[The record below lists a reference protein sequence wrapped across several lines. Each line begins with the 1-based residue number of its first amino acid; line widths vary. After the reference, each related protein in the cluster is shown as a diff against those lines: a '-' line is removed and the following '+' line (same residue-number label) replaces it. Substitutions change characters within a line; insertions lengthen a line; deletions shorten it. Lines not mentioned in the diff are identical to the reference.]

1 MSVQESI
8 RILLVDDHEIV
19 REGLKKVLAVD
30 PQIVVVGEAETA
42 SEAVARAQT
51 DRPDVVLMDI
61 RLPDGD
67 GIQACRDILAT
78 CPGVRVIFLTS
89 FADDET
95 VLAAVL
101 AGAHGFCVKRMDVE
115 SLVQAIKRVAAGESI
130 LDPVAT
136 QRMLDWVR
144 GGGGVQPAVER
155 QALSPQEERIV
166 TLVAKGKTN
175 KEIAQELNLSP
186 NTVKNY
192 LSNAFQKLQVTRRA
206 QAVALF
212 HKSPY
217 R

>member
-1 MSVQESI
+1 MSAAQPI
-8 RILLVDDHEIV
+8 RLLLVDDHEVV
-19 REGLKKVLAVD
+19 RVGLKKVLEAD
-30 PQIVVVGEAETA
+30 PRMVVAGEAATA
-42 SEAVARAQT
+42 GEAVTHAQA

-78 CPGVRVIFLTS
+78 CPGVRVLFLTS
-89 FADDET
+89 FTDDET
-95 VLAAVL
+95 MLAAVL

-115 SLVQAIKRVAAGESI
+115 SLVQSIKRVAAGESV
-130 LDPVAT
+130 LDTVAT

-144 GGGGVQPAVER
+144 SGGVSPAG
-155 QALSPQEERIV
+155 QQTLSPQEQRIV
-166 TLVAKGKTN
+166 ALVAEGKTN
-175 KEIAQELNLSP
+175 KEIAQELDLSP

-192 LSNAFQKLQVTRRA
+192 LSNAFQKLQITRRA

-212 HKSPY
+212 RKPLS

>member
-1 MSVQESI
+1 MNASNPI
-8 RILLVDDHEIV
+8 RILLVDDHEVV
-19 REGLKKVLAVD
+19 RVGLKKVLEAD
-30 PQIVVVGEAETA
+30 PQMVVAGEAATA
-42 SEAVARAQT
+42 GEAVTRAQA

-67 GIQACRDILAT
+67 GIQACRDILAA
-78 CPGVRVIFLTS
+78 CPDVRVLFLTS

-115 SLVQAIKRVAAGESI
+115 SLVQSIKRVAAGESVM
-130 LDPVAT
+130 DSVAT
-136 QRMLDWVR
+136 QRMLNWVR
-144 GGGGVQPAVER
+144 GGGAQPAGQEI
-155 QALSPQEERIV
+155 LSPQEQRIV
-166 TLVAKGKTN
+166 ALVAEGKTN

-192 LSNAFQKLQVTRRA
+192 LSNAFQKLQITRRA
-206 QAVALF
+206 QAIALF
-212 HKSPY
+212 HKSPH

>member
-1 MSVQESI
+1 MNAPNPI
-8 RILLVDDHEIV
+8 RILLVDDHEVV
-19 REGLKKVLAVD
+19 RVGLRKVLEAD
-30 PQIVVVGEAETA
+30 PQMVVAGEAA
-42 SEAVARAQT
+42 SAGEAVTRAQA

-78 CPGVRVIFLTS
+78 CPGTRVLFLTS

-115 SLVQAIKRVAAGESI
+115 NLVQSIKRVAAGESI
-130 LDPVAT
+130 LDSVAT
-136 QRMLDWVR
+136 QRMLNWVR
-144 GGGGVQPAVER
+144 GGGAQPAEQ
-155 QALSPQEERIV
+155 QALSPQEQRIV
-166 TLVAKGKTN
+166 ALVAEGKTN

-192 LSNAFQKLQVTRRA
+192 LSNAFQKLQITRRA

-212 HKSPY
+212 RKSPSQ
-217 R
+217 

>member
-1 MSVQESI
+1 MSGAAPI
-8 RILLVDDHEIV
+8 RILLVDDHEVV
-19 REGLKKVLAVD
+19 RVGLKKVLAAD
-30 PQIVVVGEAETA
+30 PQMVVAGEAATA
-42 SEAVARAQT
+42 SEAVARAQA

-78 CPGVRVIFLTS
+78 SPGTRVLFLTS

-115 SLVQAIKRVAAGESI
+115 SLVQAIKRVADGESV

-144 GGGGVQPAVER
+144 GGGVPPAG
-155 QALSPQEERIV
+155 QQSLSPQEQRIV
-166 TLVAKGKTN
+166 ALVAAGKTN
-175 KEIAQELNLSP
+175 KEIAQELKLSP

-192 LSNAFQKLQVTRRA
+192 LSNAFQKLQITRRA
-206 QAVALF
+206 QAAVLF
-212 HKSPY
+212 HKPSQP
-217 R
+217 

>member
-1 MSVQESI
+1 MNASNPI
-8 RILLVDDHEIV
+8 RILLVDDHEVV
-19 REGLKKVLAVD
+19 RVGLKKVLEAD
-30 PQIVVVGEAETA
+30 PQMVVTGEAA
-42 SEAVARAQT
+42 AAGEAVTRAQA

-78 CPGVRVIFLTS
+78 CPGVRVLFLTS

-115 SLVQAIKRVAAGESI
+115 NLVQSIKRVAAGESI
-130 LDPVAT
+130 LDAVAT
-136 QRMLDWVR
+136 QRMLNWVR
-144 GGGGVQPAVER
+144 GGGAYPAEQ
-155 QALSPQEERIV
+155 QALSPQEQRIV
-166 TLVAKGKTN
+166 ALVAEGKTN

-192 LSNAFQKLQVTRRA
+192 LSNAFQKLQITRRA

-212 HKSPY
+212 RKSPSH
-217 R
+217 

>member
-1 MSVQESI
+1 MSAMTPI
-8 RILLVDDHEIV
+8 RLLLVDDHEVV
-19 REGLKKVLAVD
+19 RVGLKKVLEAD
-30 PQIVVVGEAETA
+30 PQMVVAGEAATA
-42 SEAVARAQT
+42 GEAVARAQA

-67 GIQACRDILAT
+67 GIEACRDILAT
-78 CPGVRVIFLTS
+78 CPNVRVLFLTS

-95 VLAAVL
+95 VLGAVL

-115 SLVQAIKRVAAGESI
+115 SLVQSIRRVAAGESV

-144 GGGGVQPAVER
+144 SGGTPPAG
-155 QALSPQEERIV
+155 QQTLSPQEQRIV
-166 TLVAKGKTN
+166 ALVAEGKTN
-175 KEIAQELNLSP
+175 KEIAQELGLSP

-192 LSNAFQKLQVTRRA
+192 LSNAFQKLQITRRG

-212 HKSPY
+212 HKPPS

>member
-1 MSVQESI
+1 MSATHPI
-8 RILLVDDHEIV
+8 RILLVDDHEVV
-19 REGLKKVLAVD
+19 RVGLKKVLAAD
-30 PQIVVVGEAETA
+30 PQMVVTGEAATA
-42 SEAVARAQT
+42 DEAVARAQA
-51 DRPDVVLMDI
+51 DRPDIVLMDI

-78 CPGVRVIFLTS
+78 CPDVRVLFLTS

-95 VLAAVL
+95 MLAAVL

-115 SLVQAIKRVAAGESI
+115 SLVQSIKRVAAGESV

-144 GGGGVQPAVER
+144 GGGAPPVGQ
-155 QALSPQEERIV
+155 QTLSPQEQRIV
-166 TLVAKGKTN
+166 ALVAEGKTN
-175 KEIAQELNLSP
+175 KEIAQELGLSP

-192 LSNAFQKLQVTRRA
+192 LSNAFQKLQITRRS

-212 HKSPY
+212 HKSP
-217 R
+217 RR

>member
-1 MSVQESI
+1 MNAALPI
-8 RILLVDDHEIV
+8 RILVVDDHEVV
-19 REGLKKVLAVD
+19 RVGLKKVLEAD
-30 PQIVVVGEAETA
+30 PQMVVAGEAATA
-42 SEAVARAQT
+42 GEAVARAQA

-67 GIQACRDILAT
+67 GIEACRDILAT
-78 CPGVRVIFLTS
+78 CPNVRVLFLTS

-95 VLAAVL
+95 VLGAVL

-115 SLVQAIKRVAAGESI
+115 SLVQSIKRVAAGESV

-136 QRMLDWVR
+136 QRMLGWVR
-144 GGGGVQPAVER
+144 SGGTPPAGP
-155 QALSPQEERIV
+155 QTLSPQEQRIV
-166 TLVAKGKTN
+166 ALVAEGKTN
-175 KEIAQELNLSP
+175 KEIAQELGLSP

-192 LSNAFQKLQVTRRA
+192 LSKAFQKLQITRRA

-212 HKSPY
+212 HKPPS

>member
-1 MSVQESI
+1 MSAASPI
-8 RILLVDDHEIV
+8 RILLVDDHEVV
-19 REGLKKVLAVD
+19 RVGLKKVLEAD
-30 PQIVVVGEAETA
+30 PQIVVAGEAATA
-42 SEAVARAQT
+42 GEAVAHAQA
-51 DRPDVVLMDI
+51 DRPDVVLLDI

-78 CPGVRVIFLTS
+78 CPDVRVLFLTS

-95 VLAAVL
+95 MLAAVL

-115 SLVQAIKRVAAGESI
+115 SLVQSIKRVAAGESV

-144 GGGGVQPAVER
+144 GGGVPPAG
-155 QALSPQEERIV
+155 QQTLSPQEQRIV
-166 TLVAKGKTN
+166 SLVADGKTN
-175 KEIAQELNLSP
+175 KEIAQELGLSP

-192 LSNAFQKLQVTRRA
+192 LSNAFQKLQITRRT

-212 HKSPY
+212 RKTP
-217 R
+217 

>member
-1 MSVQESI
+1 MSATTPI
-8 RILLVDDHEIV
+8 RILLVDDHEVV
-19 REGLKKVLAVD
+19 RVGLKKVLAAD
-30 PQIVVVGEAETA
+30 PQMVVAGEAATA
-42 SEAVARAQT
+42 GEAVARARA

-78 CPGVRVIFLTS
+78 CPDVRVLFLTS

-95 VLAAVL
+95 MLAAVL

-115 SLVQAIKRVAAGESI
+115 SLVQSIKRVAAGESV

-144 GGGGVQPAVER
+144 GGGVPPTGQ
-155 QALSPQEERIV
+155 QTLSPQEQRIV
-166 TLVAKGKTN
+166 SLVAEGKTN

-192 LSNAFQKLQVTRRA
+192 LSNAFQKLQISRRA

-212 HKSPY
+212 HKPSH

>member
-1 MSVQESI
+1 MSAKQPI
-8 RILLVDDHEIV
+8 RILLVDDHEVV
-19 REGLKKVLAVD
+19 RVGLNKVLEAG
-30 PQIVVVGEAETA
+30 PEMVVAGEAATA
-42 SEAVARAQT
+42 GEAVTRALA

-67 GIQACRDILAT
+67 GIQACRDILET
-78 CPGVRVIFLTS
+78 CPGVRVLFLTA

-95 VLAAVL
+95 MLGAVL
-101 AGAHGFCVKRMDVE
+101 AGAHGFCVKQMDVE
-115 SLVQAIKRVAAGESI
+115 SLVQSIKRVAAGESI
-130 LDPVAT
+130 LAPAAT

-144 GGGGVQPAVER
+144 GGGVPPAG
-155 QALSPQEERIV
+155 QQTLSPQEQRIV
-166 TLVAKGKTN
+166 ALVAEGKTN
-175 KEIAQELNLSP
+175 KEIAQELQLSP

-212 HKSPY
+212 HKPLS

>member
-1 MSVQESI
+1 MNASNPI
-8 RILLVDDHEIV
+8 RILLVDDHEVV
-19 REGLKKVLAVD
+19 RVGLKKVLEAD
-30 PQIVVVGEAETA
+30 PQMVVAGEAATA
-42 SEAVARAQT
+42 GEAVARAQA

-78 CPGVRVIFLTS
+78 CPGVRVLFLTS

-115 SLVQAIKRVAAGESI
+115 SLVQSIKRVAAGESVMDTI
-130 LDPVAT
+130 AT
-136 QRMLDWVR
+136 QRMLNWVR
-144 GGGGVQPAVER
+144 GGGAQPAEQ
-155 QALSPQEERIV
+155 QALSPQEQRIV
-166 TLVAKGKTN
+166 ALVAAGKTN
-175 KEIAQELNLSP
+175 KEIAQELQLSP

-192 LSNAFQKLQVTRRA
+192 LSNAFQKLQITRRA

-212 HKSPY
+212 HKPLS

>member
-1 MSVQESI
+1 MNASSPI
-8 RILLVDDHEIV
+8 RILLVDDHEVV
-19 REGLKKVLAVD
+19 RVGLKKVLEAD
-30 PQIVVVGEAETA
+30 PQMVVAGEAA
-42 SEAVARAQT
+42 AAGEAVTRAQA

-78 CPGVRVIFLTS
+78 CPGVRVLFLTS

-101 AGAHGFCVKRMDVE
+101 AGAHGFCVKQMDVE
-115 SLVQAIKRVAAGESI
+115 NLVQSIKRVAAGESI
-130 LDPVAT
+130 LDSVAT
-136 QRMLDWVR
+136 KRMLNWVR
-144 GGGGVQPAVER
+144 GGGAQPAEQ
-155 QALSPQEERIV
+155 QALSPQEQRIV
-166 TLVAKGKTN
+166 ALVAEGKTN

-192 LSNAFQKLQVTRRA
+192 LSNAFQKLQITRRA

-212 HKSPY
+212 RKPLSQ
-217 R
+217 

>member
-1 MSVQESI
+1 MSAPQPI
-8 RILLVDDHEIV
+8 RILLVDDHEVV
-19 REGLKKVLAVD
+19 RVGLRKVLEAD
-30 PQIVVVGEAETA
+30 GKMTVVGEAETA
-42 SEAVARAQT
+42 AEAVARAQA
-51 DRPDVVLMDI
+51 DRPDVVLLDI

-78 CPGVRVIFLTS
+78 CPSVRVLFLTS

-115 SLVQAIKRVAAGESI
+115 SLVQSIKRVAAGESV

-136 QRMLDWVR
+136 QRMLEWVR
-144 GGGGVQPAVER
+144 SGGTPPAEQ
-155 QALSPQEERIV
+155 QALSPQERRIIA
-166 TLVAKGKTN
+166 LVAEGKTN
-175 KEIAQELNLSP
+175 KEIAQEMSLSP

-192 LSNAFQKLQVTRRA
+192 LSNAFQKLQITRRA
-206 QAVALF
+206 QAVAFF
-212 HKSPY
+212 HKSSH

>member
-1 MSVQESI
+1 MTAPNPI
-8 RILLVDDHEIV
+8 RILLVDDHEVV
-19 REGLKKVLAVD
+19 RVGLKKVLEAD
-30 PQIVVVGEAETA
+30 PQMVVAGEAATA
-42 SEAVARAQT
+42 GEAVTRAQA

-78 CPGVRVIFLTS
+78 CPGVRVLFLTS

-115 SLVQAIKRVAAGESI
+115 SLVQSIKRVAAGESVMDTI
-130 LDPVAT
+130 AT
-136 QRMLDWVR
+136 QRMLNWVR
-144 GGGGVQPAVER
+144 GGGAPPAEQ
-155 QALSPQEERIV
+155 QALSPQEQRIV
-166 TLVAKGKTN
+166 ALVAEGKTN

-192 LSNAFQKLQVTRRA
+192 LSNAFQKLQITRRA
-206 QAVALF
+206 QAIALF
-212 HKSPY
+212 HKSPH

>member
-1 MSVQESI
+1 MSATRPI
-8 RILLVDDHEIV
+8 RILLVDDHEVV
-19 REGLKKVLAVD
+19 RVGLKKVLAVD
-30 PQIVVVGEAETA
+30 PQMVVAGEAATA
-42 SEAVARAQT
+42 DEAVARAQA
-51 DRPDVVLMDI
+51 DHPDVVLMDI

-78 CPGVRVIFLTS
+78 CPDVRVIFLTS

-95 VLAAVL
+95 MLAAVL

-115 SLVQAIKRVAAGESI
+115 SLVQSIKRVAAGESV

-144 GGGGVQPAVER
+144 SGGVPPAG
-155 QALSPQEERIV
+155 QQTLSPQEQRIV
-166 TLVAKGKTN
+166 ALVAEGKTN
-175 KEIAQELNLSP
+175 KEIAQELGLSP

-192 LSNAFQKLQVTRRA
+192 LSNAFQKLQITRRT

-212 HKSPY
+212 HKTPRS
-217 R
+217 

>member
-1 MSVQESI
+1 MNASNPI
-8 RILLVDDHEIV
+8 RILLVDDHEVV
-19 REGLKKVLAVD
+19 RVGLKKVLEAD
-30 PQIVVVGEAETA
+30 PQMVVAGEAATA
-42 SEAVARAQT
+42 GEAVTRAQA
-51 DRPDVVLMDI
+51 DRPDVVLMDV

-67 GIQACRDILAT
+67 GIQACRDILAA
-78 CPGVRVIFLTS
+78 CPGVRVLFLTS

-115 SLVQAIKRVAAGESI
+115 SLVQSIKRVAAGESVM
-130 LDPVAT
+130 DSVAT
-136 QRMLDWVR
+136 QRMLNWVR
-144 GGGGVQPAVER
+144 GGGVQPAG
-155 QALSPQEERIV
+155 QQILSPQEQRIV
-166 TLVAKGKTN
+166 ALVAEGKTN

-192 LSNAFQKLQVTRRA
+192 LSNAFQKLQITRRS

-212 HKSPY
+212 HKSPH

>member
-1 MSVQESI
+1 MNAPNPI
-8 RILLVDDHEIV
+8 RILLVDDHEVV
-19 REGLKKVLAVD
+19 RVGLKKVLEAD
-30 PQIVVVGEAETA
+30 PQMVVVGEAA
-42 SEAVARAQT
+42 AAGEAVTRAQA

-78 CPGVRVIFLTS
+78 CPGVRVLFLTS

-115 SLVQAIKRVAAGESI
+115 SLVQSIKRVAAGESV
-130 LDPVAT
+130 LDTVAT

-144 GGGGVQPAVER
+144 GGGAPPAEQQV
-155 QALSPQEERIV
+155 LSPQEQRIV
-166 TLVAKGKTN
+166 ALVATGKTN

-192 LSNAFQKLQVTRRA
+192 LSNAFQKLQITRRT

-212 HKSPY
+212 HKPLS

>member
-1 MSVQESI
+1 MNAPSPI
-8 RILLVDDHEIV
+8 RLLLVDDHEVV
-19 REGLKKVLAVD
+19 RVGLKKVLAAD
-30 PQIVVVGEAETA
+30 PQMIVAGEAATA
-42 SEAVARAQT
+42 SEAVARAQA

-78 CPGVRVIFLTS
+78 SPGTRVLFLTS

-115 SLVQAIKRVAAGESI
+115 SLVQSIKRVAAGESV
-130 LDPVAT
+130 LDTVAT

-144 GGGGVQPAVER
+144 GGGAPPAG
-155 QALSPQEERIV
+155 QQSLSPQEQRIV
-166 TLVAKGKTN
+166 ALVAEGKTN
-175 KEIAQELNLSP
+175 KEIAQELQLSP

-192 LSNAFQKLQVTRRA
+192 LSNAFQKLQITRRA

-212 HKSPY
+212 RKSP

>member
-1 MSVQESI
+1 MNAPNPI
-8 RILLVDDHEIV
+8 RILLVDDHEVV
-19 REGLKKVLAVD
+19 RVGLKKVLEAD
-30 PQIVVVGEAETA
+30 PQMIVAGEAA
-42 SEAVARAQT
+42 AAGEAVTRAQA

-78 CPGVRVIFLTS
+78 CPGVRVLFLTS

-115 SLVQAIKRVAAGESI
+115 NLVQSIKRVAAGESI
-130 LDPVAT
+130 LDAVAT
-136 QRMLDWVR
+136 QRMLNWVR
-144 GGGGVQPAVER
+144 GGGAQPAEQ
-155 QALSPQEERIV
+155 QALSPQEQRIV
-166 TLVAKGKTN
+166 ALVAEGKTN

-192 LSNAFQKLQVTRRA
+192 LSNAFQKLQITRRA

-212 HKSPY
+212 RKPPSQ
-217 R
+217 